1 MMKWKN
7 IGILFLL
14 IVLTVGVV
22 CIPPLIS
29 EHREDHLLNE
39 IVYRDYNASQ
49 RSKITS
55 EQVARLYYNREIDI
69 KYNSLQNNNTEKIQD
84 DILYLTE
91 FLFNKELD
99 MYESIKTILVDK
111 ELSYFRSSS
120 LILVDNQPTA
130 LNFVSCNVKGNT
142 VFFEILYEEKTKTI
156 ISFSVDFPDNAF
168 HSNEEMEMYSA
179 NIEALINRYFE
190 EQLHFRRDE
199 YYCFVEFSAVTETG
213 ESSFSAN
220 ASIRCGILQL
230 NEKAIYE

>member
-29 EHREDHLLNE
+29 EHREDYLLNE

-69 KYNSLQNNNTEKIQD
+69 KYNSLQNNNTEKMQD

-91 FLFNKELD
+91 FLFDKELD

-130 LNFVSCNVKGNT
+130 LNFVSCNVKGDT

-168 HSNEEMEMYSA
+168 HSNEEMELYSA
-179 NIEALINRYFE
+179 NIESLINRYFE

-199 YYCFVEFSAVTETG
+199 YYCFVEFSA
-213 ESSFSAN
+213 N